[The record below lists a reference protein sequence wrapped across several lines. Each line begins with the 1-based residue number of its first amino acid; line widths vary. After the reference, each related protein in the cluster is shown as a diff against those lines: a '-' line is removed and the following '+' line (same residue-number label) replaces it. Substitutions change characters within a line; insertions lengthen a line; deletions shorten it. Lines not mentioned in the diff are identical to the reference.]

1 MSVTSESSEWREI
14 INYFKRTKL
23 TPLKIVKIHNRY
35 QWHNYQQTLHRF
47 VFREENP
54 NERILFH
61 GTGDEDPQTI
71 ISSRDGIDFR
81 FSNQGLWG
89 FATYLAEDVRLSNSY
104 AYEVPN
110 TNLKSIF
117 LVKALLGNVVHLKDD
132 QLLILPPLIPTEMES
147 SVSTRYDSVSG
158 THPSGHLTYM
168 LYCNHHVY
176 PEYLITYL
184 DTN

>member
-1 MSVTSESSEWREI
+1 MIT
-14 INYFKRTKL
+14 
-23 TPLKIVKIHNRY
+23 
-35 QWHNYQQTLHRF
+35 
-47 VFREENP
+47 
-54 NERILFH
+54 
-61 GTGDEDPQTI
+61 
-71 ISSRDGIDFR
+71 SRDGIDFR

-89 FATYLAEDVRLSNSY
+89 FATYLAEDVRLINSY
-104 AYEVPN
+104 GYEVPN

-117 LVKALLGNVVHLKDD
+117 NAVHLKDD
-132 QLLILPPLIPTEMES
+132 QLLILPPFIPIEMDS

-158 THPSGHLTYM
+158 THPSGQVTYM